1 MKQSEISEKAA
12 IGRREFLQDAVLA
25 TGGVTLSLFFSS
37 AACAS
42 GDTLTSATSSSPGGA
57 DQVSAI
63 NPTEILYTIDG
74 IWVNDEGDNNVRLG
88 ITEHLYR
95 LMTHQGAQGMNSLEL
110 PEPGDEITRG
120 NAFGMLESS
129 KMAVDLISPV
139 SGTVI
144 RVSDKILSTNDIYN
158 GWMLLVR
165 LSKPEELQALL
176 SYDEY
181 LATYSSSGE

>member
-1 MKQSEISEKAA
+1 MKQNEIRKKAD
-12 IGRREFLQDAVLA
+12 IGRRKFLQDAVLA
-25 TGGVTLSLFFSS
+25 TGGAALSLAFSS
-37 AACAS
+37 AACSS
-42 GDTLTSATSSSPGGA
+42 GGGMISETTSPSGEA
-57 DQVSAI
+57 DRVSAI
-63 NPTEILYTIDG
+63 DSAEILYTIDG
-74 IWVNDEGDNNVRLG
+74 IWINDEGDNNVRLG

-110 PEPGDEITRG
+110 PEPGGEITRG

-144 RVSDKILSTNDIYN
+144 GVSDRILSTNDIYN